1 MNFPGWQLTIDSGRL
16 VKQLS
21 AQELTRELRRS
32 IRLVTGEME
41 KTVRL
46 LKEGFDIVDLE
57 AVSANELR
65 IYEKTNQT
73 VDINRFLVQHGI
85 GMESIA
91 VNEQRLE
98 EYFVN
103 LTGGVNA

>member
-1 MNFPGWQLTIDSGRL
+1 
-16 VKQLS
+16 
-21 AQELTRELRRS
+21 
-32 IRLVTGEME
+32 
-41 KTVRL
+41 
-46 LKEGFDIVDLE
+46 LE

-85 GMESIA
+85 GVESIA

-98 EYFVN
+98 EYFIN